1 MGEARRR
8 VVFRPTFAARIAV
21 LLAIFLAVPAILYLQ
36 FRAADDEKNRLLIE
50 NVRNQGRLAGEAIRP
65 LLEQFGPDTAK
76 SLNERVGAL
85 GRTGDVSLKVLFRPA
100 GGDGRGF
107 FFVSAWPAVP
117 AGYLQEEQ
125 TLLLETGIL
134 DKVRDTCAGNLPLA
148 LRFTPPAGDEE
159 LLASLTPL
167 DAASGCWVV
176 ITAYRSD
183 AFLQSSLGRPYW
195 RTPEVQVAAAI
206 YLVMA
211 LVVVWLFADA
221 WHSLRRFEALARLIR
236 HRRTGRASF
245 RQLNRVPELD
255 GVADE
260 FDRMVAALG
269 DSARIIRQTA
279 EENAHALKAPV
290 AVISQAVEPIKRT
303 LGDDAGAR
311 RAVALIEQSVERLD
325 ALVSAARRLD
335 QITAEAIEPG
345 REPVDLSDLLSSL
358 VDGYAESWAEAGPA
372 LHRAIEPGLAVVAT
386 PDMLETVFENLID
399 NAHGFSPP
407 HGRIG
412 VAASRRD
419 GMVEVVVEDDGP
431 GVDPAHLERIFE
443 RYVSV
448 RPAGRGAGGP
458 HFGIGL
464 WIVRRNVESL
474 DGTVRAENRRQGGLR
489 VVVRFPLAKD

>member
-1 MGEARRR
+1 VGGARRR
-8 VVFRPTFAARIAV
+8 FVFRPTFAARIGV
-21 LLAIFLAVPAILYLQ
+21 LLAIFLAVPSILYLQ
-36 FRAADDEKNRLLIE
+36 FHAADAEKNRLLIE

-65 LLEQFGPDTAK
+65 LLEHFGPDTAK
-76 SLNERVGAL
+76 ALNERVGAL
-85 GRTGDVSLKVLFRPA
+85 GRTGDVSLKVLFSPV
-100 GGDGRGF
+100 GGDRGF

-125 TLLLETGIL
+125 ALLLETGIL
-134 DKVRDTCAGNLPLA
+134 DRVRDTCAGNLPLA
-148 LRFTPPAGDEE
+148 LRFTPPAGGEE

-176 ITAYRSD
+176 ITAYRGD

-206 YLVMA
+206 YLLMA
-211 LVVVWLFADA
+211 LVVVWLFIDA
-221 WHSLRRFEALARLIR
+221 WRSLRRFEALARLIG
-236 HRRTGRASF
+236 HRRAGRASF

-260 FDRMVAALG
+260 FDRMVAALD
-269 DSARIIRQTA
+269 DSARVIRQTA

-345 REPVDLSDLLSSL
+345 RETVDLSDLLSSL
-358 VDGYAESWAEAGPA
+358 IDGYAESWAETGPA
-372 LHRAIEPGLAVVAT
+372 VRRAIEPGLAVTAT

-407 HGRIG
+407 DGRVG
-412 VAASRRD
+412 VAAGRRD
-419 GMVEVVVEDDGP
+419 GVAEISVEDDGP
-431 GVDPAHLERIFE
+431 GVEPADLERIFE

-448 RPAGRGAGGP
+448 WPPGRTTGGP

-474 DGTVRAENRRQGGLR
+474 NGTVRAENRREGGLR
-489 VVVRFPLAKD
+489 VVVRLPLAKA